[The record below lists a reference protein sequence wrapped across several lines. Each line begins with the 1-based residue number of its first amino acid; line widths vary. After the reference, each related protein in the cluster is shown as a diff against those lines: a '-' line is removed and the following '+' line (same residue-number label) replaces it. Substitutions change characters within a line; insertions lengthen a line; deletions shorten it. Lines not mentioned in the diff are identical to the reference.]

1 MFARMKG
8 LYEVR
13 VRDQDAKVGEVKVFL
28 IPGNPGER
36 SLMVDAG
43 FGTREC
49 YEKLKREL
57 EKLGIACSQL
67 DLFITHRH
75 HDHTGMAGTFE
86 GTCGSVVGACA
97 LAGLKESTA
106 NFEKPDS
113 KMKTYALGKEII
125 RGFKEKN
132 QTISCHEL
140 KGIETKKVICS
151 CPDCVRDAARLAE
164 EIVLKKED

>member
-1 MFARMKG
+1 MESRAEQAVEKYLKGYNCAQAVACTYCEDLGVDPVVMFKAMEG
-8 LYEVR
+8 LGR
-13 VRDQDAKVGEVKVFL
+13 GW
-28 IPGNPGER
+28 
-36 SLMVDAG
+36 
-43 FGTREC
+43 REPS
-49 YEKLKREL
+49 REP
-57 EKLGIACSQL
+57 A
-67 DLFITHRH
+67 DP
-75 HDHTGMAGTFE
+75 
-86 GTCGSVVGACA
+86 VVGACA

-132 QTISCHEL
+132 RTISCHEL

>member
-1 MFARMKG
+1 MESRAEQAVEKYLKGYNCAQAVACTYCEDLGVDPVVMFKAMEG
-8 LYEVR
+8 LGR
-13 VRDQDAKVGEVKVFL
+13 
-28 IPGNPGER
+28 
-36 SLMVDAG
+36 
-43 FGTREC
+43 
-49 YEKLKREL
+49 
-57 EKLGIACSQL
+57 
-67 DLFITHRH
+67 
-75 HDHTGMAGTFE
+75 GMAGTFE
-86 GTCGSVVGACA
+86 GPCGSVIGACA

>member
-1 MFARMKG
+1 M
-8 LYEVR
+8 
-13 VRDQDAKVGEVKVFL
+13 
-28 IPGNPGER
+28 
-36 SLMVDAG
+36 
-43 FGTREC
+43 
-49 YEKLKREL
+49 
-57 EKLGIACSQL
+57 
-67 DLFITHRH
+67 
-75 HDHTGMAGTFE
+75 
-86 GTCGSVVGACA
+86 VGACA